1 MRSLVVAA
9 AAFLLAH
16 AGPAAA
22 AETAPGKLKGGEV
35 YTLPQWFKPSFLD
48 FPEDVAE
55 ARKQGKTVMVF
66 MHLDECPYCARM
78 LKESFVAGENRAFM
92 EKHFYVVAVNVRGST
107 EVTWTDGAKHTERT
121 LTRQLRSYGTPTIV
135 FLDPQGKVVLKL
147 TGYRDPRTLR
157 TALEYVQS
165 GSYRDR
171 PYADYA
177 ASREKSAAY
186 ALRDHPQF
194 QNVTYL
200 KGFRKPLAILFEDAR
215 CAECARFHEKTL
227 AHPDVIAEMKQLTF
241 IRLDTDSPRP
251 IVDLAGKTTTAGQW
265 AQVLKLSDRPAL
277 VLFDEG
283 REVFRVEGILYHF
296 HFKEAL
302 RYVSGGYYKQFE
314 SASAYNAARRQELLK
329 QGVDIDY
336 SE

>member
-1 MRSLVVAA
+1 MRVVAA
-9 AAFLLAH
+9 VFIALALLA

-22 AETAPGKLKGGEV
+22 QTAPGKLTGGVV
-35 YTLPQWFKPSFLD
+35 YTLPQWFKQSFLD
-48 FPEDVAE
+48 FREDVEE
-55 ARKQGKTVMVF
+55 ARKQGKHVMVF

-78 LKESFVAGENRAFM
+78 LKESFVEGENRAFL
-92 EKHFYVVAVNVRGST
+92 EQHFDVIAVNVRGST
-107 EVTWTDGAKHTERT
+107 EVTWTDGVKYTERT
-121 LTRQLRSYGTPTIV
+121 LTRHLRSYGTPTIV
-135 FLDPQGKVVLKL
+135 LLDPQGKVVLKL

-157 TALEYVQS
+157 VALEYVQS

-177 ASREKSAAY
+177 ASREKSAVY
-186 ALRDHPQF
+186 TMRSHPQF
-194 QNVTYL
+194 QNITYL
-200 KGFRKPLAILFEDAR
+200 KGFRKPLAILLEDGR
-215 CAECARFHEKTL
+215 CVECARFHEKTL
-227 AHPDVIAEMKQLTF
+227 AHPDVIAEMRKLTF
-241 IRLDTDSPRP
+241 IRLDTDSTRP
-251 IVDLAGKTTTAGQW
+251 IVDLEGRNTTAGQW
-265 AQVLKLSDRPAL
+265 AQSLKLSDRPAL

-314 SASAYNAARRQELLK
+314 SPSAYNAARRQELLK
-329 QGVDIDY
+329 QGVNIDY